1 MIHCI
6 KEGVNIE
13 TVLYISLV
21 CGVIAG
27 AGVFSICHNI
37 LLVIP
42 RVVAIL
48 GIISAII
55 TIKDKDLS
63 GLLKL
68 GGIMINLMPLLG
80 SLLAPH

>member
-1 MIHCI
+1 M
-6 KEGVNIE
+6 KQF
-13 TVLYISLV
+13 LYISLV
-21 CGVIAG
+21 CGVIVG
-27 AGVFSICHNI
+27 RCLFNMPQYPS
-37 LLVIP
+37 LVIP

>member
-1 MIHCI
+1 M
-6 KEGVNIE
+6 KQF
-13 TVLYISLV
+13 LYISLV

-27 AGVFSICHNI
+27 AGVFFNMPQYPS
-37 LLVIP
+37 LVIP

-48 GIISAII
+48 GIISATI

-80 SLLAPH
+80 SLLAPD

>member
-1 MIHCI
+1 M
-6 KEGVNIE
+6 KQF
-13 TVLYISLV
+13 LYISLV
-21 CGVIAG
+21 CGVIVGQVSFQYATIS
-27 AGVFSICHNI
+27 FTCYS
-37 LLVIP
+37 

>member
-1 MIHCI
+1 M
-6 KEGVNIE
+6 KQF
-13 TVLYISLV
+13 LYISLV
-21 CGVIAG
+21 CGVIG
-27 AGVFSICHNI
+27 WGRCLFNMPQYPS
-37 LLVIP
+37 LVIP

>member
-1 MIHCI
+1 MPQ
-6 KEGVNIE
+6 
-13 TVLYISLV
+13 YPS
-21 CGVIAG
+21 
-27 AGVFSICHNI
+27 
-37 LLVIP
+37 LVIP

-48 GIISAII
+48 GIISATI

-80 SLLAPH
+80 SLLALIKLMHREYLELFIMDSECSPL

>member
-1 MIHCI
+1 M
-6 KEGVNIE
+6 KQF
-13 TVLYISLV
+13 LYISLV
-21 CGVIAG
+21 CGVIVWG
-27 AGVFSICHNI
+27 RCLFNMPQYPS
-37 LLVIP
+37 LVIP

>member
-1 MIHCI
+1 M
-6 KEGVNIE
+6 KQF
-13 TVLYISLV
+13 LYISLV

-27 AGVFSICHNI
+27 AGVFFNMPQYPSF
-37 LLVIP
+37 VIP

-48 GIISAII
+48 GIISATI